1 MVVKLPYLKK
11 CVIKMK
17 SKLTLY
23 IAMISIA
30 AVWGSSFVVMKDSLE
45 RQNVF
50 SFLSS
55 RFILAALLMFLYK
68 PGVFRGLTKKFIYRG
83 IIAGILLGG
92 GYIFQTYGLT
102 KTTVSNTGFITG
114 LYLVFT
120 PLISLIILKRH
131 VLKIQWLAVIVA
143 TIGLFFISY
152 NGVTVGLG
160 EILVLISAFI
170 YGAHFVAL
178 GEWSD
183 GKNTY
188 ALTFIQVVTVAA
200 LTSIFA
206 FKDGF
211 QIAPDST
218 VWLAI
223 LYTAFFATFLG
234 FLIQTKAQS
243 VMSATVASVLLATET
258 PFAVFFGLYFH
269 SDPLTLRIITGG
281 SLVMAAMALVIWS
294 DNRKSSMRR
303 LSNE

>member
-68 PGVFRGLTKKFIYRG
+68 PGVLRGLTKKFIYRG

-131 VLKIQWLAVIVA
+131 VLKIQWLAVVIA

-152 NGVTVGLG
+152 NGVTIGLG

-188 ALTFIQVVTVAA
+188 ALTFIQVATVAA

-211 QIAPDST
+211 QVTPDST

-223 LYTAFFATFLG
+223 LYTAFFATFIG

-243 VMSATVASVLLATET
+243 MMSATVASVLLATET

>member
-1 MVVKLPYLKK
+1 MAVRLLYLKK

-17 SKLTLY
+17 SKLPLY

-55 RFILAALLMFLYK
+55 RFMLAALLMFLYK
-68 PGVFRGLTKKFIYRG
+68 PGVFRKLTKKFVVRG
-83 IIAGILLGG
+83 IIAGILLSS

-114 LYLVFT
+114 LYIVFT
-120 PLISLIILKRH
+120 PLISLLILKRH
-131 VLKIQWLAVIVA
+131 VLKIQWIAVIIA

-152 NGVTVGLG
+152 NGVTIGFG

-188 ALTFIQVVTVAA
+188 ALTFIQVVTVAV

-269 SDPLTLRIITGG
+269 DDPLTLRIITGG
-281 SLVMAAMALVIWS
+281 LLVMAAMALVIWS
-294 DNRKSSMRR
+294 DNKKTSMRR

>member
-1 MVVKLPYLKK
+1 MVVKLLYLKK

-50 SFLSS
+50 SFLAS

-68 PGVFRGLTKKFIYRG
+68 PGVFRGLTNKFISRG
-83 IIAGILLGG
+83 IIAGILLGS

-152 NGVTVGLG
+152 NGVTIGLG

-281 SLVMAAMALVIWS
+281 SLVMLAMALVIWS